1 MTIEGKLVFSV
12 QFPLSV
18 LVVVVV
24 VVVVVYFTLLVQ
36 GASEAL

>member
-24 VVVVVYFTLLVQ
+24 VVVVYFTLLVQ